1 MELLN
6 TELFFSFLEKNLK
19 NPAFDAD
26 AYLEKLIIH
35 WGETGE
41 TTFTLPAEE
50 TVSGTDVAIAFAA
63 KTRYFI
69 RENGQEIPVEDLENG
84 YDIYRPVLEFTS
96 AEAVVPIEIPVQ
108 AQMNPIA
115 LIRHKSGKSLGLI
128 SKLSA
133 ISPEKLLAY
142 EKPGY
147 DIGSIPLSE
156 AAAIS
161 KALNV
166 HAEDLLTIAPTAPK
180 RLGK

>member
-6 TELFFSFLEKNLK
+6 TELFFSFLKKNLK
-19 NPAFDAD
+19 ESSFDMD
-26 AYLEKLIIH
+26 TYLEKLIIH

-50 TVSGTDVAIAFAA
+50 TVSQADVSIAFHA
-63 KTRYFI
+63 KSHYFI
-69 RENGQEIPVEDLENG
+69 FENGQEVPVENLENG

-96 AEAVVPIEIPVQ
+96 DEAVVPTEIPAQ
-108 AQMNPIA
+108 AHLNPMA
-115 LIRHKSGKSLGLI
+115 LIRHKSGKSLGLVA
-128 SKLSA
+128 KLSG

-142 EKPGY
+142 EQPGF
-147 DIGSIPLSE
+147 DLGTLPLSE
-156 AAAIS
+156 AALIS